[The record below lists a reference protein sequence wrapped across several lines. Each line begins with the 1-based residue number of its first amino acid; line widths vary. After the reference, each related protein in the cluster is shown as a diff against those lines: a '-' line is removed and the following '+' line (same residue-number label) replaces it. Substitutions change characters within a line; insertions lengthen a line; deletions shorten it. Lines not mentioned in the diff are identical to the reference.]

1 MRHSP
6 RLMLAQLALLA
17 SLGGCANQKQLFVAP
32 PDGMVPR
39 ELRKEILPPYQI
51 EPPDILFIEVLMP
64 PLKPQDQPYSTALPP
79 QPINGQFLV
88 QPDGM
93 VNIGIYG
100 NVYVA
105 GLTTDEAR
113 ERVRE
118 FLGVKTKDGGAGVR
132 PDAIQVSVSVA
143 AYNSKVYYVI
153 SDGAGFGEQIRP
165 FPITGSE
172 TVLDALGR
180 IGGVPSVGSTKH
192 IWVARRSPNCNNP
205 EQILPVDYCGI
216 TRRGET
222 KTNYQVLPGDRI
234 FVQAQTIVT
243 VDNTLAKILAPVE
256 KIFGVALLGSSTVNT
271 INGRGINGNNNN
283 N

>member
-1 MRHSP
+1 
-6 RLMLAQLALLA
+6 MLVGLV
-17 SLGGCANQKQLFVAP
+17 GCVHTRQAAIVPP
-32 PDGMVPR
+32 PDGTVPR
-39 ELRKEILPPYQI
+39 ELGKSILPPYQI
-51 EPPDILFIEVLMP
+51 EPPDILFVEVLMP
-64 PLKPQDQPYSTALPP
+64 PLDPPKQPYSTALPP

-88 QPDGM
+88 APDGM
-93 VNIGIYG
+93 INLGIYG

-113 ERVRE
+113 ERIRE
-118 FLGVKTKDGGAGVR
+118 FLGTKDNGGAGLK
-132 PDAIQVSVSVA
+132 PDAIQISVSVA

-153 SDGAGFGEQIRP
+153 TDGAGFGEQIRP

-180 IGGVPSVGSTKH
+180 IGGIPSVGSTQNVW
-192 IWVARRSPNCNNP
+192 IARRSPNCNST

-234 FVQAQTIVT
+234 FVQAQTLIS
-243 VDNTLAKILAPVE
+243 VDNAIAKVLAPVE
-256 KIFGVALLGSSTVNT
+256 KILGVTLLGSST
-271 INGRGINGNNNN
+271 INEIKGRNSTGTTP
-283 N
+283 